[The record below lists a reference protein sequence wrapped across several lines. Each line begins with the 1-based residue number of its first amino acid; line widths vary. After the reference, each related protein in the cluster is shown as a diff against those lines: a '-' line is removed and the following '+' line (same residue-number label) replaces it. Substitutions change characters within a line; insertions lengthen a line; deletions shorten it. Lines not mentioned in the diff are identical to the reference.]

1 MKTSDCIRSLYSE
14 LDNKS
19 NLDELDIKRI
29 HDASLSK
36 QERGI
41 MQKEFWLLSDYALR
55 CKDINNNDEL
65 IRYGKERLGQT
76 SNIFLLARYNHVLH
90 NLTKDTRYCKT
101 SVDNYILIFKH
112 YVKSKK
118 DGYCIYEVLD
128 WTIKLS
134 KKIRLDMHPIQDMTL
149 HYLRATDVEDKTKI
163 WILKALEENYNVWKP
178 KILDFV
184 PQLCLDIWSRTC
196 DSDYSECKFILE
208 TGEFFARKFNKELL
222 PIYYEKLGDNE
233 EKTVRVY
240 DENLENMVIPHYNQ
254 AAYQRMMQ
262 YYQKAGNREKLRYAT
277 AKYNEN
283 KVGLRLFKMKE
294 EVELPFAVKEHFTKI
309 FEWADKSN
317 ADMLLRSLSIH
328 QNLFFV
334 PHSMLEELWEKVK
347 AEKFSYMKYMSAAY
361 CDINNNVH
369 PTTHEEMYKS
379 QAYGMYLSNS
389 IRWIIR
395 ILSPA
400 IKSNRLSYTKVK
412 KELLNHSDFGVA
424 LSMNRNGEQ
433 FTYSWFHK
441 VDFAIKDFFVQYK
454 KELSGK
460 HSDWRNVTNALTIQF
475 EGILR
480 EKIRLH
486 NGETSKI
493 VGNTKDKENVSEMLL
508 DELLRTEGF
517 LELFSLEDK
526 DFFCYVFTNKGYNIR
541 NNVAHGFY
549 LPYDYTSYIA
559 ILVFLCLLRLVRYD
573 IKPQ

>member
-1 MKTSDCIRSLYSE
+1 MEISDHIKNLYSE
-14 LDNKS
+14 LDDKS
-19 NLDELDIKRI
+19 DLDELDIKKL
-29 HDASLSK
+29 HDASFTE

-55 CKDINNNDEL
+55 CKDINHKNEL
-65 IRYGKERLGQT
+65 IRYGKERLEQT
-76 SNIFLLARYNHVLH
+76 SNIFLLARYNHALH
-90 NLTKDTRYCKT
+90 NLTKDTRYSETAIK
-101 SVDNYILIFKH
+101 NYILIFKH

-128 WTIKLS
+128 WIIKLS
-134 KKIRLDMHPIQDMTL
+134 KKIRLDMQSTQDMIL
-149 HYLRATDVEDKTKI
+149 HYLRATDVEDRTKI
-163 WILKALEENYNVWKP
+163 WILKGLKENNDIWKARN
-178 KILDFV
+178 LDFV

-208 TGEFFARKFNKELL
+208 TGEFFARRFDKELL
-222 PIYYEKLGDNE
+222 PVYYERLGDNE

-240 DENLENMVIPHYNQ
+240 DGNLENMVIPHYNQ

-262 YYQKAGNREKLRYAT
+262 YYQKAGNHEKLRYAT
-277 AKYNEN
+277 AQYNEN
-283 KVGLRLFKMKE
+283 KVGLRLFKMKK
-294 EVELPFAVKEHFTKI
+294 EVEFPHTIKEHFAKI
-309 FEWADKSN
+309 FEWADKSSVD
-317 ADMLLRSLSIH
+317 ALLRFLSTH

-334 PHSMLEELWEKVK
+334 PHSTLEDLWEKVK
-347 AEKFSYMKYMSAAY
+347 AEKFNYMEYMNAAY

-379 QAYGMYLSNS
+379 QTYGIYLSNS

-395 ILSPA
+395 ILSPS
-400 IKSNRLSYTKVK
+400 IESNRLSYNKVK
-412 KELLNHSDFGVA
+412 RELLKHSDFGCE

-433 FTYSWFHK
+433 LTYCWFHK
-441 VDFAIKDFFVQYK
+441 VDFATKDFFVQYK
-454 KELSGK
+454 NELAGK
-460 HSDWRNVTNALTIQF
+460 HSDWRNVINALTIQF

-480 EKIRLH
+480 DKIRLY

-493 VGNTKDKENVSEMLL
+493 IGNTKENVSEMLL
-508 DELLRTEGF
+508 DDLLRTEGF

-526 DFFCYVFTNKGYNIR
+526 DLFYYVFTNKGYNIR

>member
-1 MKTSDCIRSLYSE
+1 MEISDQIKNLYSE
-14 LDNKS
+14 LDGKS
-19 NLDELDIKRI
+19 DLDELDSKIV
-29 HDASLSK
+29 HDASSEE
-36 QERGI
+36 ERGI
-41 MQKEFWLLSDYALR
+41 LQKELWFLSDYALR
-55 CKDINNNDEL
+55 CKNINYKDEL
-65 IRYGKERLGQT
+65 ISYGKERLGQT

-90 NLTKDTRYCKT
+90 NLTKDTRYCET
-101 SVDNYILIFKH
+101 AVDNYILIFKH
-112 YVKSKK
+112 YVESKK
-118 DGYCIYEVLD
+118 DGYSIYEVLD
-128 WTIKLS
+128 WIIKLS
-134 KKIRLDMHPIQDMTL
+134 NKIRLEMQSIQDLIL
-149 HYLRATDVEDKTKI
+149 HYLRATAVEDRTKI
-163 WILKALEENYNVWKP
+163 WILTALEENNNIWRP
-178 KILDFV
+178 KSLDFV
-184 PQLCLDIWSRTC
+184 PQLCLDIWSRAC
-196 DSDYSECKFILE
+196 DSDYNECKFILE

-233 EKTVRVY
+233 EKTIHAY
-240 DENLENMVIPHYNQ
+240 DGNLENMVIPHYNQ
-254 AAYQRMMQ
+254 ATYQRMMQ

-294 EVELPFAVKEHFTKI
+294 EVELPPEIKEHFTKI

-317 ADMLLRSLSIH
+317 ADVLLRSLSTH

-334 PHSMLEELWEKVK
+334 PHSMLEELWEKAK
-347 AEKFSYMKYMSAAY
+347 AEKFSYMEYMSAVY

-369 PTTHEEMYKS
+369 PTTHEKMYKS

-400 IKSNRLSYTKVK
+400 IESNRLSYNKVK
-412 KELLNHSDFGVA
+412 KELLNHSDFGLV

-454 KELSGK
+454 KELAGK
-460 HSDWRNVTNALTIQF
+460 HSDWRNVINALTIQF

-493 VGNTKDKENVSEMLL
+493 VRNTNVSEMLL

-549 LPYDYTSYIA
+549 LPHDYTSYKA